1 MQKYLVCST
10 GRNSKKEKKTENN
23 WQKACVITKR
33 LLYLQCQL
41 KKSTMKPKTK
51 ERREY
56 EKRLLFYLELY
67 NELKDRDRVEQTLLF
82 FEEEI
87 DKLVELLKRM

>member
-1 MQKYLVCST
+1 M
-10 GRNSKKEKKTENN
+10 
-23 WQKACVITKR
+23 
-33 LLYLQCQL
+33 QCQL